1 MKKQKDLSLINCI
14 ASALLACFITVPGH
28 ELLHLLT
35 HMLYGSKLLYYSA
48 GAVDAAV
55 ADWAGLTVFDR
66 IMVAGGSASIINALI
81 AVILLMILLKAKSL
95 KPMMRLFLTQLMGAQ
110 FVQGIGYFLIGG
122 LFGAGDWG
130 SVYERISDVPDLVT
144 ALRVILSVLGCGGI
158 VALFFILNHM
168 SYYFIEDKDNQRERL
183 YVAFRLHL
191 TVLIVGFTV
200 GMICSGLSPA
210 MKDGYLNWGIC
221 FLFNFMWIPFFW
233 GFMFTGVMKV
243 FPPEKSRFL
252 YRLPSEPNWYLL
264 AAGIIMVLI
273 EIILFGP
280 GIYLG

>member
-1 MKKQKDLSLINCI
+1 MKKQMDFSLVNCI
-14 ASALLACFITVPGH
+14 ATAMIACFITVPGH

-35 HMLYGSKLLYYSA
+35 HMVYGSKLLYYSA
-48 GAVDAAV
+48 GAVDATV
-55 ADWAGLTVFDR
+55 ADWANLSVFDR
-66 IMVAGGSASIINALI
+66 IMVAGGSASIVNALI
-81 AVILLMILLKAKSL
+81 AIILLIILLKSKTL

-122 LFGAGDWG
+122 LFSAGDWG
-130 SVYERISDVPDLVT
+130 SVYERISDVPNLVT
-144 ALRVILSVLGCGGI
+144 ALRVILSVLGCVGI

-168 SYYFIEDKDNQRERL
+168 SYYFIEDKDDPKERMH
-183 YVAFRLHL
+183 VAFRLHL
-191 TVLIVGFTV
+191 IVLIIGFTV

-243 FPPEKSRFL
+243 FPPKKSRFL
-252 YRLPSEPNWYLL
+252 YGLPSAPNWILL
-264 AAGIIMVLI
+264 TAGIVLI
-273 EIILFGP
+273 LVEVFLFGP